1 MQCVQFETEKQKI
14 RVLQIVLK
22 EIKMLNQSE
31 CNLLP
36 YFLIFHVYELRI
48 QDFIRFSLKM
58 SISPQIITGLRLLA
72 FRELEDFNN
81 TIIEN

>member
-22 EIKMLNQSE
+22 QIKMLIQSE

-48 QDFIRFSLKM
+48 QDFIGFSLKM
-58 SISPQIITGLRLLA
+58 SISPQIITGISLS
-72 FRELEDFNN
+72 
-81 TIIEN
+81 IIHIAP